1 MRSSKSFARTLLDLS
16 ICLGN
21 GTWRDRSTLSP
32 PKDIL
37 HSRPSMASAVQF
49 TIQGDSN
56 AIHISALIA
65 ILRTMVRTYIG
76 SPTFILHSRL
86 LISM

>member
-1 MRSSKSFARTLLDLS
+1 ESFARTLLYLN

-21 GTWRDRSTLSP
+21 GAWRDRSTLSP

-56 AIHISALIA
+56 AIHISALMA
-65 ILRTMVRTYIG
+65 ISRTPARIYIG